1 MIKWSDGCSLA
12 AISHFTSGKDPSIH
26 FHNCLSSSELLG
38 CWSLSQLS
46 LRDSG
51 HQSITEPSVLACSQ
65 ITITNQT
72 QTSKRKAS
80 SHEFSFTYFLPVL
93 MFYLR
98 VKENTRER
106 IFWTIQ
112 PQPATPT
119 GLPPCI
125 RMYSKLIRSVYE
137 GSWLDASQTSTSHFS
152 PLSKYQSQ
160 LFQSGWDQISDR
172 CISTS
177 PA

>member
-51 HQSITEPSVLACSQ
+51 LQSEPSVLACSQ

-80 SHEFSFTYFLPVL
+80 SHESFLPVL

-98 VKENTRER
+98 FKENRRER